1 MKDTSQISQVMPY
14 RVEPMQVKFM
24 EQDIP
29 AYFKYR
35 VVTVSGNPAG
45 PRLLKSNPPP
55 YVKSWGPF
63 GTWEE
68 AESLMDLLTCHTKK
82 IEKAKFRRGRKQCT

>member
-29 AYFKYR
+29 DYFKYR

-55 YVKSWGPF
+55 FVKSWGPF
-63 GTWEE
+63 DTWEE
-68 AESLMDLLTCHTKK
+68 AESLMDLLTTHTKK
-82 IEKAKFRRGRKQCT
+82 AEETKSKRRRRK

>member
-29 AYFKYR
+29 DFYQYR
-35 VVTVSGNPAG
+35 VVTVNGNPVG
-45 PRLLKSNPPP
+45 PRLLKSNPAP

-63 GTWEE
+63 STWEE

-82 IEKAKFRRGRKQCT
+82 IEKAKFRRGRK